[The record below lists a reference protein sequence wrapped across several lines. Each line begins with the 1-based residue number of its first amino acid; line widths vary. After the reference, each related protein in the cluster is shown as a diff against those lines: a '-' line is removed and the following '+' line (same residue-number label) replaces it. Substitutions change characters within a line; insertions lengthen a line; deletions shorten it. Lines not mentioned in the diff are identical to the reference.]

1 MWILAVSTKLILYII
16 LLFFNMRLR
25 TAIDSLDYVNIKN
38 SVMYFKLTV
47 YLLFIISL
55 IMFLSKFF
63 IKSREHK
70 LEHHHYCG
78 INYVNMA
85 LISVLLVHTQQVD
98 KLIQNSNSQPIA
110 IESIDARFRTCESFA
125 NILVL
130 VNFASIFTA
139 YASKYLRNE

>member
-16 LLFFNMRLR
+16 LFFFNMRLR
-25 TAIDSLDYVNIKN
+25 TAIDTLDYVNIKN
-38 SVMYFKLTV
+38 SFMYFKLTV
-47 YLLFIISL
+47 YLLFIVSL
-55 IMFLSKFF
+55 LMFLSKFL

-98 KLIQNSNSQPIA
+98 KLIKDSNTQPIA
-110 IESIDARFRTCESFA
+110 IESIDARFKTCESFA

-130 VNFASIFTA
+130 FNFASIATA
-139 YASKYLRNE
+139 YASKHFIKE